1 MLRLANKIIKLT
13 ERLRSVFKKSLP
25 AYSCRKSKRTYKQHQ
40 LAVIWCL
47 MKYLK
52 TNYRR
57 IVELIE
63 LMPGIRKAI
72 GLNQLPHFTTINKFF
87 LRINTS
93 LTYSVLVQTV
103 YLFPNESTMAA
114 IDSTGY
120 SSNYASRHYIQR
132 IHKELEVRNHIK
144 TSISVST
151 ASQCVL
157 AAKKRLGPRND
168 NIDFPWLAEQSAGL
182 AKLTHMV
189 ADKGYDSEAN
199 HRLVRQLGSK
209 PMIPVRIRQGG
220 KTYGSYRKK
229 MLRHFDEDIYHQR
242 SLVETVNSVMKRLMG
257 SWVQSRSLVPQCK
270 ELYMMCA
277 VYNVHRYGIITL
289 IMDVFYRALMKKRL
303 NTPMGI
309 INGPYPRLTPKVLVL
324 TSRYGLI

>member
-1 MLRLANKIIKLT
+1 MAKLVNRLIKLT

-25 AYSCRKSKRTYKQHQ
+25 AYSCRKSKQTYKQYQ

-47 MKYLK
+47 MKYLR

-57 IVELIE
+57 IIELLE
-63 LMPGIRKAI
+63 LMPEIRQAI
-72 GLNQLPHFTTINKFF
+72 GLGRLPHFTTINKFF

-93 LTYSVLVQTV
+93 LIYNMFVHTV
-103 YLFPNESTMAA
+103 HLFSNEPTMAA

-120 SSNYASRHYIQR
+120 SSNYASRYYIQR
-132 IHKELEVRNHIK
+132 IHKDIEVRSYIK

-157 AAKKRLGPRND
+157 AAKIRLGPRHD
-168 NIDFPWLAEQSAGL
+168 TIDFPWLAEQSARL
-182 AKLTHMV
+182 AKPTHMV

-199 HRLVRQLGSK
+199 HRLIRQLGSK
-209 PMIPVRIRQGG
+209 PMIPVRMRQGG

-229 MLRHFDEDIYHQR
+229 MLRHFDEKVYHQR

-277 VYNVHRYGIITL
+277 VYNVHRYGIISL
-289 IMDVFYRALMKKRL
+289 IYECFLQSPGKVIIKRA
-303 NTPMGI
+303 
-309 INGPYPRLTPKVLVL
+309 KVPG
-324 TSRYGLI
+324 S